1 MTTTENLSASIT
13 TFYELMDGTDKAPA
27 VDLFTTDATVTD
39 NGRTYRG
46 RDELLEWL
54 RGEASAYTYTSTWV
68 AADETEG
75 VAVIDILL
83 EGDFPGGRV
92 QLRYTFDLAPDGL
105 IRDLTI
111 AA

>member
-1 MTTTENLSASIT
+1 MTMTDNLSSSIT
-13 TFYELMDGTDKAPA
+13 TFYELMDGTDKALT
-27 VDLFTTDATVTD
+27 VDVFTADATVMD
-39 NGRTYRG
+39 NGRTYHG
-46 RDELLEWL
+46 REELLEWL
-54 RGEASAYTYTSTWV
+54 RGEASEYTYTSTWV
-68 AADETEG
+68 AADETDG

-105 IRDLTI
+105 IRELTI

>member
-1 MTTTENLSASIT
+1 MTTTDNLSPSIR
-13 TFYELMDGTDKAPA
+13 TFFELMDGTDKSLA
-27 VDLFTTDATVTD
+27 VDVLTTDAVVTD
-39 NGRTYRG
+39 DGRTHRG
-46 RDELLEWL
+46 RDEILEWL
-54 RGEASAYTYTSTWV
+54 RGEASAWTYTSTWV
-68 AADETEG
+68 AADETDG

-105 IRDLTI
+105 IRELTI

>member
-1 MTTTENLSASIT
+1 
-13 TFYELMDGTDKAPA
+13 
-27 VDLFTTDATVTD
+27 
-39 NGRTYRG
+39 
-46 RDELLEWL
+46 
-54 RGEASAYTYTSTWV
+54 V
-68 AADETEG
+68 AADEADG

-105 IRDLTI
+105 IRELTI